1 LPETRRYVD
10 DVGPRRNGVRHTATA
25 SVAATVL
32 VVLASAAC
40 GGGAG
45 SGAATGAGDAG
56 AGSRT
61 ALNQRLTAAVRPQL
75 KEAYIAFMRA
85 SSPDHDANL
94 TSADVDGPVVGRTY
108 YAYVPSTHTYW
119 AVAYFQ
125 PTAAVRSQQQQ
136 VAFQDEGS
144 SGFFEQRPGRSWVM
158 LRHANGAGPWP
169 CQGDLP
175 ANLMKAWDLSI
186 NGSCEV
192 ADSGPMAPGITSG
205 WVNGGLPD
213 GTYFGEVAEAQVD
226 WDGSG
231 SVYFEPENWS
241 SPSRAPTSPNHAV
254 TYLSFSPAAAVEY
267 SVGHDPAS
275 SHVVDEKWNLAFS
288 RRLIADVHSFRSH
301 PYYGFV
307 VTVAKQA
314 ITSIK
319 EIGAV
324 SPSPAPDYSVPPD
337 PGA

>member
-1 LPETRRYVD
+1 MAHGGRTFSSGRAT
-10 DVGPRRNGVRHTATA
+10 TAA
-25 SVAATVL
+25 LAAGAAL
-32 VVLASAAC
+32 LALMTAAC
-40 GGGAG
+40 GSSGPGA
-45 SGAATGAGDAG
+45 STGAGAG
-56 AGSRT
+56 AAGNGT
-61 ALNQRLTAAVRPQL
+61 AVNQVLTAAVRPQL
-75 KEAYIAFMRA
+75 KAAYIAFMRA

-94 TSADVDGPVVGRTY
+94 TAADVEGPVVGRTY
-108 YAYVPSTHTYW
+108 YAYVASTRTYW

-125 PTAAVRSQQQQ
+125 PTAAVTSQQQQ

-144 SGFFEQRPGRSWVM
+144 SGFFERRPGQSWVM

-175 ANLMKAWDLSI
+175 ANLMKAWGLSV

-192 ADSGPMAPGITSG
+192 ADSGPMVAGVTSG
-205 WVNGGLPD
+205 WVSGGLPD
-213 GTYFGEVAEAQVD
+213 GTYFGQVAEAQVD

-241 SPSRAPTSPNHAV
+241 SPSQPPSSPRHAV
-254 TYLSFSPAAAVEY
+254 TYLSFSPSAAVEY
-267 SVGHDPAS
+267 SVGNDPAS

-288 RRLIADVHSFRSH
+288 RRVIADVHSFRSH

-319 EIGAV
+319 EIGPV